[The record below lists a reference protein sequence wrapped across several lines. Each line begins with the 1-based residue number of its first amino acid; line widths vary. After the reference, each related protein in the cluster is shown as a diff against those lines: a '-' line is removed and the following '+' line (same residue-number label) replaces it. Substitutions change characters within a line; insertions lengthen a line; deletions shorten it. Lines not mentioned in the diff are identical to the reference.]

1 MKENKLIA
9 EFMGW
14 EEIYKDASQLDYKF
28 AKPNEIIY
36 RRNIDDLEYHISWDW
51 LMSVVDK
58 LEGIETDNGYY
69 EFRIQL
75 AETKIVDNHFETWI
89 EINEGDR
96 FENTYLAVVE
106 FIKEYNNN
114 QKT

>member
-36 RRNIDDLEYHISWDW
+36 RRNIDDLKYHSSWDW
-51 LMSVVDK
+51 LMSVVEK
-58 LEGIETDNGYY
+58 IETISGKLPTHIGDLSLGYLISTNI
-69 EFRIQL
+69 E
-75 AETKIVDNHFETWI
+75 ETYI
-89 EINEGDR
+89 
-96 FENTYLAVVE
+96 AVVR
-106 FIKEYNNN
+106 FIKEYNRLK
-114 QKT
+114 QE

>member
-36 RRNIDDLEYHISWDW
+36 RRNIDDLKYHSSWDW
-51 LMSVVDK
+51 LMPVVKKVISKD
-58 LEGIETDNGYY
+58 Y
-69 EFRIQL
+69 EFRVFEELKLQL
-75 AETKIVDNHFETWI
+75 WRVDI
-89 EINEGDR
+89 DAI
-96 FENTYLAVVE
+96 YKAVVE
-106 FIKEYNNN
+106 FIKT
-114 QKT
+114 KK